1 MKAVIVAVP
10 GAGKTTILN
19 YIKKRMPELKVV
31 NYGDVMLEL
40 AREKFGIKDRDEM
53 RKKIP
58 LDEYKELQLDA
69 AKKIAQIEGDV
80 LIDTHVSIKMQ
91 GGYYPGLPLEAA
103 RALNL
108 DAIILLE
115 YNPADIIERRKKDMQ
130 GIRMGREMENEEEIE
145 LHQTINRIFAASVAN
160 AVQCLLIIMNLRFKQ
175 SRDFEHT
182 EIAVEKIIE
191 FFTKQKIL
199 KNNI

>member
-19 YIKKRMPELKVV
+19 YIRKKMPELKVV

-40 AREKFGIKDRDEM
+40 ARERYGIKDRDEM

-58 LDEYKELQLDA
+58 LDEYRTLQLDA
-69 AKKIAQIEGDV
+69 AKKIADIEGDV

-103 RALNL
+103 KALNP

-115 YNPADIIERRKKDMQ
+115 YNPSDIIERRKKDMQ
-130 GIRMGREMENEEEIE
+130 GIRMGREIESEEEIE

-175 SRDFEHT
+175 SREFEHT
-182 EIAVEKIIE
+182 EIAVERIAE
-191 FFTKQKIL
+191 FFMKQKNL